1 MRRSYQ
7 YRKLERRSRKPAEL
21 LLVPMIDIFTVL
33 VTFLL
38 MTAVFSRTVILQLN
52 LPPPQTEFKEPPPGL
67 QLEVMVRR
75 DQLLVADR
83 NTGPLHAVPNTAQ
96 GYDYDGLAQYLK
108 FVKTKFPEKT
118 DASILLEPDTPYDT
132 LVQVMDRV
140 RVFEVGEGANTVQAE
155 LFPDISIGD
164 APAAEPGPQGAAP
177 DGAPAAA
184 PAAAPGAAPQ
194 SAIPGTPPGGTG
206 PVQGAPTTRPAASP
220 PAGGAHS

>member
-7 YRKLERRSRKPAEL
+7 YRKMERHARKPAEL

-52 LPPPQTEFKEPPPGL
+52 LPAAQTEFKEPPPGL
-67 QLEVMVRR
+67 QLEVMVRK
-75 DQLLVADR
+75 DQLMVADR

-96 GYDYDGLAQYLK
+96 GYDYDGLTQYLK
-108 FVKTKFPEKT
+108 FVKTRFPDKT
-118 DASILLEPDTPYDT
+118 DASILLEPDTAYDT

-140 RVFEVGEGANTVQAE
+140 RVFETGEGANTAQAE

-164 APAAEPGPQGAAP
+164 APAADAAAPNATPAAGTGAPAGAAP
-177 DGAPAAA
+177 VAGASAAAAA
-184 PAAAPGAAPQ
+184 PSGVHP
-194 SAIPGTPPGGTG
+194 
-206 PVQGAPTTRPAASP
+206 
-220 PAGGAHS
+220 

>member
-7 YRKLERRSRKPAEL
+7 IRKLERHSRKPSEL

-67 QLEVMVRR
+67 QLEVMVRK
-75 DQLLVADR
+75 DLIQVADR
-83 NTGPLHAVPNTAQ
+83 NTGPLATMPNTPA
-96 GYDYDGLAQYLK
+96 GYNFDALTEYLK
-108 FVKTKFPEKT
+108 RVKAKFPEKT
-118 DASILLEPDTPYDT
+118 EASILLEPDTPYDT

-140 RVFEVGEGANTVQAE
+140 RVFEVTQGLSSVQAE

-164 APAAEPGPQGAAP
+164 APQLPPGTAPVAAV
-177 DGAPAAA
+177 
-184 PAAAPGAAPQ
+184 PGAATT
-194 SAIPGTPPGGTG
+194 TPVAALTA
-206 PVQGAPTTRPAASP
+206 GAARGAS
-220 PAGGAHS
+220 GAHP

>member
-7 YRKLERRSRKPAEL
+7 YRKLERHARKPAEL

-52 LPPPQTEFKEPPPGL
+52 LPASNTEFKEPPPGL
-67 QLEVMVRR
+67 QLEVMVRK
-75 DQLLVADR
+75 DQLMVADR
-83 NTGPLHAVPNTAQ
+83 NTGPLHAVPNTTS
-96 GYDYDGLAQYLK
+96 GYNYDGLTEYLK
-108 FVKTKFPEKT
+108 FVKSKYPDKT

-140 RVFEVGEGANTVQAE
+140 RVFEAGEGVNTVQAE

-164 APAAEPGPQGAAP
+164 APATEPTTEGAAP
-177 DGAPAAA
+177 AG
-184 PAAAPGAAPQ
+184 APGAAP
-194 SAIPGTPPGGTG
+194 AGTG
-206 PVQGAPTTRPAASP
+206 PAPSAPATRPAAP
-220 PAGGAHS
+220 PPGGAHS

>member
-7 YRKLERRSRKPAEL
+7 YRKLERHSRKPAEL

-52 LPPPQTEFKEPPPGL
+52 LPASQTEFKEPPPGL
-67 QLEVMVRR
+67 QLEVMVRK

-83 NTGPLHAVPNTAQ
+83 NTGPLHAVPNNAQ
-96 GYDYDGLAQYLK
+96 GYDYDGLTQYLK
-108 FVKTKFPEKT
+108 FVKTKFPDKT

-140 RVFEVGEGANTVQAE
+140 RVFEAGEGVNTVQAE

-164 APAAEPGPQGAAP
+164 APAGE
-177 DGAPAAA
+177 PAADG
-184 PAAAPGAAPQ
+184 AAPGAAPGAVPA
-194 SAIPGTPPGGTG
+194 S
-206 PVQGAPTTRPAASP
+206 GAPGAAPAVPGPAPGAPATRPAAAAP
-220 PAGGAHS
+220 PGGARS

>member
-7 YRKLERRSRKPAEL
+7 TRKLERHARKPAEL

-52 LPPPQTEFKEPPPGL
+52 LPPPNTVFRDPPPGL
-67 QLEVMVRR
+67 QLEVMVRKE
-75 DQLLVADR
+75 QLQVADR
-83 NTGPLHAVPNTAQ
+83 NTGPLATLPNIAT
-96 GYDYDGLAQYLK
+96 GYDYDGLTEYLK
-108 FVKTKFPEKT
+108 RVKAKFPEKT

-140 RVFEVGEGANTVQAE
+140 RVFEAGQGMNTVQAE

-164 APAAEPGPQGAAP
+164 APSTE
-177 DGAPAAA
+177 
-184 PAAAPGAAPQ
+184 AAPGAAAPPAAA
-194 SAIPGTPPGGTG
+194 AIPAGAGRTG
-206 PVQGAPTTRPAASP
+206 VGARP
-220 PAGGAHS
+220 